1 MRIFSIVLVGML
13 LFGCKK
19 DAPKSPEAVLL
30 SSPAKNTECA
40 PVQTSSESTNVVQFT
55 WLAADHAETYELRV
69 TNLNTGTIQTKST
82 QLLTE
87 TLPLQRGAP
96 FSWVV
101 VSKNTEVEET
111 ATSEQWMF
119 YNPGTQTS
127 YAPFPAEIVSP
138 KLSESVFKDIN
149 NEITLE
155 WSGFDLDSDIVDYD
169 IYFSTETPPA
179 TLIGTFASGSSSKK
193 VSVLSKTVY
202 YWKVVTKDEN
212 GNSSDSGIFS
222 FKVF

>member
-1 MRIFSIVLVGML
+1 MRVFSVILVGML

-30 SSPAKNTECA
+30 SLPAKNTECA
-40 PVQTSSESTNVVQFT
+40 PVQTSSESANVVRFT

-69 TNLNTGTIQTKST
+69 TNLNTGTTQTKST
-82 QLLTE
+82 QLLSE
-87 TLPLQRGAP
+87 TLPLQKGTP

-101 VSKNTEVEET
+101 ISKNTKVQKT
-111 ATSEQWMF
+111 STSEKWMF
-119 YNPGTQTS
+119 YNPGAQTS
-127 YAPFPAEIVSP
+127 YAPFPAEIISP

-155 WSGFDLDSDIVDYD
+155 WSGFDLDNDIADFD
-169 IYFSTETPPA
+169 LYFSTETPPA
-179 TLIGTFASGSSSKK
+179 TLIGTFASGSSAKK
-193 VSVLSKTVY
+193 VSVSSKTVY

-212 GNSSDSGIFS
+212 GNTSDSGIFS

>member
-1 MRIFSIVLVGML
+1 MRVFSVILVGML

-30 SSPAKNTECA
+30 SLPAKNTECA
-40 PVQTSSESTNVVQFT
+40 PVQTSSESANVVRFT

-69 TNLNTGTIQTKST
+69 TNLNTGTTQTKST
-82 QLLTE
+82 QLLSE
-87 TLPLQRGAP
+87 TLPLQKGIP

-101 VSKNTEVEET
+101 ISKNTKVQNT
-111 ATSEQWMF
+111 STSEKWMF
-119 YNPGTQTS
+119 YNPGAQTS
-127 YAPFPAEIVSP
+127 YAPFPAEIISP

-155 WSGFDLDSDIVDYD
+155 WSGFDLDNDIADFD
-169 IYFSTETPPA
+169 LYFSTETPPA
-179 TLIGTFASGSSSKK
+179 TLIGTFASGSSAKK
-193 VSVLSKTVY
+193 VSVSSKTVY

-212 GNSSDSGIFS
+212 GNTSDSGIFS

>member
-1 MRIFSIVLVGML
+1 MRVFSLVLVGML

-19 DAPKSPEAVLL
+19 DAPKPPEAVLL
-30 SSPAKNTECA
+30 SLPAKNSECA
-40 PVQTSSESTNVVQFT
+40 PVQTSSESANVVRFA
-55 WLAADHAETYELRV
+55 WFAGDHVETYELRV
-69 TNLNTGTIQTKST
+69 TNLITGTTQTKIT
-82 QLLTE
+82 KLLTE
-87 TLPLQRGAP
+87 TLPLQKGTP

-101 VSKNTEVEET
+101 VSKNTQVQET
-111 ATSEQWMF
+111 ATSQKWMF
-119 YNPGTQTS
+119 YNPGSQTS

-149 NEITLE
+149 NEVTLE
-155 WSGFDLDSDIVDYD
+155 WSGSDIDNDIAGYD
-169 IYFSTETPPA
+169 LYFSTETPPA
-179 TLIGTFASGSSSKK
+179 TLINTLASGSSKEK
-193 VSVLSKTVY
+193 VSVSSKTVY